1 MIPMKCFPLPQLRL
15 LMPLCAIAFFAFCAY
30 NSAFL
35 EPEFL
40 QQMYILT
47 LMLCVFGVL
56 AFASGRPSLALIL
69 SGGLF
74 FLIKF
79 ISVMK
84 MRFLQSPLMPA
95 DFIYFARE
103 SLVQTLE
110 QYPHMLKLLIGLC
123 IAVPL
128 LVWLL
133 WRLDYRPFSRLRT
146 SLSAGV
152 RLVGVLAFSS
162 LLWLCLVPSGPFA
175 PVYQGG
181 LWNTLSDTAHL
192 TNFFDTIHNMHVQLP
207 DMTSPSVA
215 AQDWGS
221 TAKSLPAP
229 ADAPKQHPDI
239 IQVLE
244 ESTFDPSNFAGC
256 TVPQCHV
263 KMFQPDQYTRAT
275 GPLRTHT
282 FGGGTWVSEFSV
294 ITGMPQD
301 IFGPAGMYAPFVLAP
316 RIRDSLPMLLNRL
329 GYLTIGVYPAG
340 GNFINARNAYK
351 AYGFDKF
358 YDVKDLGLVEWH
370 TSDAQM
376 FAAVK
381 TVYDENKKPGQ
392 PIFIMVLT
400 LKQHGPHDTTPLR
413 KLPPPFNQGLLPTLQ
428 ANQELNLSA
437 YLARLQDSD
446 KGIAQLEQDFLHRAE
461 PTVIMHFGDHQPS
474 FSGLIRHMS
483 RTLPPALKPYKDN
496 LTYFMIK
503 SNFPGP
509 ALPSYPMLD
518 IAYLPAMVLKAA
530 DLPEDPYFSALSEME
545 TRCNGLYEDCPNKSL
560 LKSYYGWTF
569 EHLHVYQ

>member
-1 MIPMKCFPLPQLRL
+1 MKPFPWRYLRAL
-15 LMPLCAIAFFAFCAY
+15 VPLCAIAFFAFCAY
-30 NSAFL
+30 NSALL

-40 QQMYILT
+40 QQMYVLT
-47 LMLCVFGVL
+47 LMVCVFGVVT
-56 AFASGRPSLALIL
+56 FSSGRPSLGLVI

-84 MRFLQSPLMPA
+84 MRYLQSPLMPA
-95 DFIYFARE
+95 DFIYFARD
-103 SLVQTLE
+103 SLLQTLE
-110 QYPHMLKLLIGLC
+110 QYPHLLKVLIGVC
-123 IAVPL
+123 IVVPL
-128 LVWLL
+128 LGWLV
-133 WRLDYRPFSRLRT
+133 WRLDYRPFTRLRRG
-146 SLSAGV
+146 LGAV
-152 RLVGVLAFSS
+152 IRIVGALAFAGF
-162 LLWLCLVPSGPFA
+162 LWLCLVPSGPFA
-175 PVYQGG
+175 TIYNGG
-181 LWNTLSDTAHL
+181 LWNTLSDNAHL
-192 TNFFDTIHNMHVQLP
+192 TNFFDTIHSMRPQLP
-207 DMTSPSVA
+207 AMSSGA
-215 AQDWGS
+215 AAVKNWAS
-221 TAKSLPAP
+221 SAKGLPAP
-229 ADAPKQHPDI
+229 AGAPKEHPDI

-244 ESTFDPSNFAGC
+244 ESTFDPSNFTGC
-256 TVPQCHV
+256 TIPQCHV

-301 IFGPAGMYAPFVLAP
+301 IFGSAGMYAPFVLAP
-316 RIRDSLPMLLNRL
+316 RIRDSLPMQLNRL

-358 YDVKDLGLVEWH
+358 YDVNDLGLVEWH

-381 TVYDENKKPGQ
+381 KVYDENKKPGQ

-400 LKQHGPHDTTPLR
+400 LKQHGPHDTTPL
-413 KLPPPFNQGLLPTLQ
+413 KDLSPPFNRGLLPNLP
-428 ANQELNLSA
+428 ANQELNMSA
-437 YLARLQDSD
+437 YLARLQASNE
-446 KGIAQLEQDFLHRAE
+446 GMTQLEQDFLHRPE

-474 FSGLIRHMS
+474 FGGLIRNMP
-483 RTLPPALKPYKDN
+483 RTLPSKLQPYKDN
-496 LTYFMIK
+496 LTYYMIK

-509 ALPSYPMLD
+509 ALPQYPMLD

-530 DLPEDPYFSALSEME
+530 DLPEDPYFAALSDME
-545 TRCNGLYEDCPNKSL
+545 SRCEGLYEDCPNKPL
-560 LKSYYGWTF
+560 LESYYTWTF
-569 EHLHVYQ
+569 DHLHVFQ